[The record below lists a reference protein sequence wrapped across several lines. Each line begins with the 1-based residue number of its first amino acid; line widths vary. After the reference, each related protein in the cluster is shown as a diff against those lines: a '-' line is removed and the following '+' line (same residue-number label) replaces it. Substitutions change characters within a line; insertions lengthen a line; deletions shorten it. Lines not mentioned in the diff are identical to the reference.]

1 MIHPFGLFSSF
12 WDRAPLSRLLHL
24 LAGGFALVLSQAAYA
39 QEPVYIGF
47 DGAYG
52 IRTNTAPQAIERG
65 IRAAM
70 DEINQA
76 GGVLGGRPLR
86 LLTSDNQGIP
96 ARAKDNFLRLAAQ
109 PDLIAVLGGKYS
121 PTIVESIPEAQ
132 RLKIP
137 LISVWGSADPI
148 TEHDHKPSY
157 VFRLSLKDKW
167 GAEALLIRA
176 VKSHKAKRLCTLLP
190 NTAWG
195 RSNGA
200 VLERVAS
207 SNGVKIASTRWFN
220 LGETSFRQTLQNCRQ
235 SGAQV
240 IVLVANEA
248 EAAVLFNDM
257 AQMPQAERLP
267 IVAHWG
273 LTGGLVHEL
282 AGEALEQID
291 LEVIQTFSFVD
302 NKRPAAVRLAQ
313 RLMKETDAKSAKEI
327 SSPVGAAQAYDMT
340 HLLALAV
347 ERAGSARGE
356 AVRQALL
363 SLPPHEGAVRRYA
376 PAFTSAR
383 HDALGAQQVLFVR
396 VERSGALMPIR

>member
-1 MIHPFGLFSSF
+1 MIPSCGLLNP
-12 WDRAPLSRLLHL
+12 DRARASWLLHIAAGALAL
-24 LAGGFALVLSQAAYA
+24 LLPQAALA

-76 GGVLGGRPLR
+76 GGVLGGRPFR
-86 LLTSDNQGIP
+86 LLTTDNQGIP

-109 PDLIAVLGGKYS
+109 PGLVAVLGGKYS

-132 RLKIP
+132 RLKVP

-148 TEHDHKPSY
+148 TEHEFKPSY
-157 VFRLSLKDKW
+157 VFRLSLKDSW
-167 GAEALLIRA
+167 GAEALLRRA
-176 VKSHKAKRLCTLLP
+176 VTSHKAKRVCTLLP

-200 VLERVAS
+200 VLEREAAKRGVALS
-207 SNGVKIASTRWFN
+207 STRWFN
-220 LGETSFRQTLQNCRQ
+220 LGETTFRQTLQNCRQ

-240 IVLVANEA
+240 LVMVANEA

-257 AQMPQAERLP
+257 AQLAPAERLP
-267 IVAHWG
+267 IVSHWG
-273 LTGGLVHEL
+273 LTGGVVHEL
-282 AGEALEQID
+282 AGEALDKID

-302 NKRPAAVRLAQ
+302 NKRPAALRLAQ
-313 RLMKETDAKSAKEI
+313 RLTQDPDVKSVKDI
-327 SSPVGAAQAYDMT
+327 SSPVGVAQAYDMT

-347 ERAGSARGE
+347 NRAGSTRGE
-356 AVRQALL
+356 AVRQALV
-363 SLPPHEGAVRRYA
+363 SLPPHEGAMRRYA
-376 PAFTSAR
+376 PAFTPTR

-396 VERSGALMPIR
+396 VERSGALSPIR